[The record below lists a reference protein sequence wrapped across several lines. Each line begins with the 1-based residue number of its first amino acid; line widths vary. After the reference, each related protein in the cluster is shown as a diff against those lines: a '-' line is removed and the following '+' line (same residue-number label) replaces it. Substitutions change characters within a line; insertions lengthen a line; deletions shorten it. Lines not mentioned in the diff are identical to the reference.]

1 MCCHLSIDDSVERSE
16 AWKRKALVGTENVGI
31 ISFSDDTPLTAWA
44 YNPMM
49 VCSVTLANFNPSFR
63 QTLASRFILCLTPG
77 GSIEDKSRDIENY
90 ITSEIERCNQ
100 IFVFH
105 SVLEHSLHLFS
116 PAPSRVVEN
125 PFDTLPLPP
134 DLLHMEGRTMLKLVI
149 PLYIAGFNRKEVYTS
164 VLEDINNYK
173 SERNLS
179 LLHYSSW
186 SAHHFYEVC
195 SLLPC
200 LCAHYGLSDNLVN
213 AACYRA
219 EYQYLIFR
227 NYNKWIDDKTTTI
240 RRIVSLMKKHRRCL
254 IEAGMSSTALCV
266 HIFPMHLEKII
277 EHYGT
282 FQITDTDTDERLN
295 GYIREKASS
304 GSIRSYIPLGI
315 TSQNGLH
322 SYKVTVYENVG
333 PRDPGWNPSPGV
345 WCMIK
350 VNQDEQYFVKIL
362 KKEELPDR
370 IKSNIISTMISSI
383 DSHPSSKFF
392 FVQYYKAKEIDEV
405 TGDIILTVWEE
416 DEGDSFGVEAQ
427 GSLWCEVKVIV
438 NRIIKYHNQN
448 KECF

>member
-1 MCCHLSIDDSVERSE
+1 
-16 AWKRKALVGTENVGI
+16 
-31 ISFSDDTPLTAWA
+31 
-44 YNPMM
+44 
-49 VCSVTLANFNPSFR
+49 
-63 QTLASRFILCLTPG
+63 
-77 GSIEDKSRDIENY
+77 
-90 ITSEIERCNQ
+90 
-100 IFVFH
+100 
-105 SVLEHSLHLFS
+105 
-116 PAPSRVVEN
+116 
-125 PFDTLPLPP
+125 
-134 DLLHMEGRTMLKLVI
+134 
-149 PLYIAGFNRKEVYTS
+149 
-164 VLEDINNYK
+164 
-173 SERNLS
+173 
-179 LLHYSSW
+179 
-186 SAHHFYEVC
+186 
-195 SLLPC
+195 
-200 LCAHYGLSDNLVN
+200 
-213 AACYRA
+213 
-219 EYQYLIFR
+219 
-227 NYNKWIDDKTTTI
+227 
-240 RRIVSLMKKHRRCL
+240 MKKHRRCL

-282 FQITDTDTDERLN
+282 FQITDTDIDERLN

-304 GSIRSYIPLGI
+304 RSIRSYIPLGI

-427 GSLWCEVKVIV
+427 GSLWCEVKVITMRNCRDTTSSSHFPRSFMIV
-438 NRIIKYHNQN
+438 AYRSLLSSRSDSDGFVLRFNRLPHVSDGLLLNLMIRLQRLHAGRCSSLIPTGFAPRTSRSDFHGYMQEGFVDGLN
-448 KECF
+448 CSPSSGIP